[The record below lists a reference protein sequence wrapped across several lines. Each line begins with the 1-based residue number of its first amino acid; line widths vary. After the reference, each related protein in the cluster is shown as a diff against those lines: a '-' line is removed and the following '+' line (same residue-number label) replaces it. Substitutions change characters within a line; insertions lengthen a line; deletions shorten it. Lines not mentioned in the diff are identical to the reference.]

1 MRTNRTLRMKWGVAR
16 IPEGATEVE
25 CEDWDTGGRLIV
37 PLDSAISA
45 AANAAQLY
53 KKARKQRR
61 AADSIRPLLA
71 AAEGQV
77 PPSPAHLTLQQQPR
91 TA

>member
-1 MRTNRTLRMKWGVAR
+1 MMCGVGR
-16 IPEGATEVE
+16 IPEKASEVE
-25 CEDWDTGGRLIV
+25 CEDWDTGGSLIV
-37 PLDSAISA
+37 PLDGAISA

-71 AAEGQV
+71 AAEAQV
-77 PPSPAHLTLQQQPR
+77 PARHV
-91 TA
+91 